1 MSVPCSPST
10 AETPLRI
17 GPERTSSPSPSPSL
31 MTPAPSSMGCFGR
44 ILPSARLAATL
55 VSPPS
60 RLSYREAAGRRA
72 NLAAHG
78 QAGARLRMPLCVLR
92 RQRRGRCDTELHFL
106 EASFCRRPYLPSPPA
121 VAPAGV
127 GTPAAARH
135 ATPGAAATSSS
146 AATASKASAGS
157 SASC

>member
-1 MSVPCSPST
+1 VFFSHKKISQQYFQ
-10 AETPLRI
+10 
-17 GPERTSSPSPSPSL
+17 
-31 MTPAPSSMGCFGR
+31 PAK
-44 ILPSARLAATL
+44 SAQANRLL

-60 RLSYREAAGRRA
+60 RLSYRDPPPPYLLPPHAEAAGRRA

-92 RQRRGRCDTELHFL
+92 RRRRQRQGRCDTELHFL
-106 EASFCRRPYLPSPPA
+106 EASFCRRPYLPSPPV
-121 VAPAGV
+121 VAPVRV

-135 ATPGAAATSSS
+135 AMPGAAATSSS